1 MIHDNIGNIE
11 NYKSDSKLYRALV
24 ALKRLVN
31 NETYDEK
38 SIDSFSKVECST
50 RFALDAKLENHHK
63 YIDIHYVIHGAEKI
77 FVSISENLVRVTE
90 YLEESDYELFEIPE
104 GAEEV
109 ELQEG
114 DFLVV
119 YPGESHAPKIAVND
133 ELKMITK
140 VVVKV

>member
-1 MIHDNIGNIE
+1 M
-11 NYKSDSKLYRALV
+11 KLYCALV
-24 ALKRLVN
+24 ALKQFVN
-31 NETYDEK
+31 NEMYDQK
-38 SIDSFSKVECST
+38 SIASFSKVECST
-50 RFALDAKLENHHK
+50 RFATDAKLENHHK

-77 FVSISENLVRVTE
+77 LVSSSDSLVRVTE
-90 YLEESDYELFEIPE
+90 FSEENDCELFEIPE
-104 GAEEV
+104 NV
-109 ELQEG
+109 DVVDLQEG

>member
-11 NYKSDSKLYRALV
+11 NYKNDSKLYRALV
-24 ALKRLVN
+24 ALKQFAN

-38 SIDSFSKVECST
+38 SIVSFSKVKCST
-50 RFALDAKLENHHK
+50 RLVSEAKLENHHK
-63 YIDIHYVIHGAEKI
+63 YIDIHYVICGAEKI
-77 FVSISENLVRVTE
+77 LVNSSENLVRVTE
-90 YLEESDYELFEIPE
+90 FSEANDCELFEIPE
-104 GAEEV
+104 EADEV
-109 ELQEG
+109 ELQAG

-140 VVVKV
+140 VVVKM